1 MIPLKKSDY
10 DIKIE
15 EIEKKLRGHNK
26 YITTNDFNKFSGAM
40 FEERL
45 KQIKL
50 ATNNDLNTVQQNAA
64 RNKEKLEKLQTFE
77 LSYFHG
83 KKYFDDDGFQS
94 MLVYRPK
101 FSKMLLLGN

>member
-1 MIPLKKSDY
+1 
-10 DIKIE
+10 
-15 EIEKKLRGHNK
+15 
-26 YITTNDFNKFSGAM
+26 M

-50 ATNNDLNTVQQNAA
+50 ATSNDLNAVQQNAA

-83 KKYFDDDGFQS
+83 KKYFGDDGFQS
-94 MLVYRPK
+94 RLVYRPK
-101 FSKMLLLGN
+101 FSKMLLLGNQGDYLKLNFIHYIMLSCLKM